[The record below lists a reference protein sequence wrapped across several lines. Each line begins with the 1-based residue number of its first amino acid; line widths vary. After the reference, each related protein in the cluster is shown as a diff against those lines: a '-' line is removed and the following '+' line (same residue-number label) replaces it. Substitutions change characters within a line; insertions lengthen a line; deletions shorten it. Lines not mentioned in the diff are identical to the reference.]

1 MRLTEEIGRERE
13 RRETH
18 GKSERKKIKNESGGN
33 EENL

>member
-18 GKSERKKIKNESGGN
+18 GKSERKKNESGGN